1 MLKKAAKF
9 LSLFVAASMA
19 LTPSGQYIAKADEY
33 SSYSGAPLQFK
44 NGKFKILILSDIQD
58 TDTPQK
64 ETTDL
69 INAAIDAT
77 QPDFIALTGDNIAG
91 WWKNVDK
98 AATEK
103 AVDAVA
109 QTIDNR
115 GIPFALAFGNHDH
128 EGLCDEKNAMSEE
141 EAKEFILS
149 CFQKYKTC
157 LAVEGEEMTG
167 VGNYN
172 LLVKDSSG
180 VKDIF
185 NLWFLDSNPYTPEEE
200 GGGYG
205 YVHEDQTKWYRQTSD
220 ILKEKN
226 GGKPMPSL
234 LFQHIAVPEVYEMFT
249 EVPKSTAGSVRGNG
263 IRSDKYYVINP
274 DYIYQGSLNEG
285 PCPPDVNH
293 GQFDSWVEQG
303 DIIGAFFGHDHVNDF
318 AGEYK
323 GIKLVAAP
331 GVGFYSY
338 GNHHGVRTITLDE
351 SDLTDFDSQILLF
364 EDLLDYKVK
373 NIYKANH
380 GYYEYKT
387 VFLPALAGGVAAVSL
402 ISAAAALTAKII
414 KKKKKQY

>member
-19 LTPSGQYIAKADEY
+19 LTPTGQYIAKADDY

-44 NGKFKILILSDIQD
+44 NGKFKILVLSDIQD

-109 QTIDNR
+109 QTIDSR
-115 GIPFALAFGNHDH
+115 GIPFALVFGNHDH
-128 EGLCDEKNAMSEE
+128 EGLCDEKNAMSQE

-180 VKDIF
+180 EKDIF
-185 NLWFLDSNPYTPEEE
+185 NL
-200 GGGYG
+200 
-205 YVHEDQTKWYRQTSD
+205 
-220 ILKEKN
+220 
-226 GGKPMPSL
+226 
-234 LFQHIAVPEVYEMFT
+234 
-249 EVPKSTAGSVRGNG
+249 
-263 IRSDKYYVINP
+263 
-274 DYIYQGSLNEG
+274 
-285 PCPPDVNH
+285 
-293 GQFDSWVEQG
+293 
-303 DIIGAFFGHDHVNDF
+303 
-318 AGEYK
+318 
-323 GIKLVAAP
+323 
-331 GVGFYSY
+331 
-338 GNHHGVRTITLDE
+338 
-351 SDLTDFDSQILLF
+351 
-364 EDLLDYKVK
+364 
-373 NIYKANH
+373 
-380 GYYEYKT
+380 
-387 VFLPALAGGVAAVSL
+387 
-402 ISAAAALTAKII
+402 
-414 KKKKKQY
+414 